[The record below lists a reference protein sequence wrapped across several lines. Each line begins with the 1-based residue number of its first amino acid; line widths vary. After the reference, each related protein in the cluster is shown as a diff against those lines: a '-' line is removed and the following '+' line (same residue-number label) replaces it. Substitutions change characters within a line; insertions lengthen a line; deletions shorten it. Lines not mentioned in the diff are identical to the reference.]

1 MQVSVRSKNLEL
13 TAALREY
20 TEKKVNKLEKYF
32 EGLEKADAIATLSV
46 ERGRHIVDVTIS
58 LGHVLLRAEE
68 RSSDMYASIDLVA
81 EKLEKQVI
89 RYKDRVQRKR
99 EHQAAV
105 AAGVA
110 TSDEWGAQ
118 DRPRI
123 VRSKAFEF
131 KPMDVEEA
139 ILQMDLL
146 GHDFFVFVNAKTE
159 KVNVVYKRKNADYGL
174 IEPNY

>member
-1 MQVSVRSKNLEL
+1 MQISVRSKNIEL
-13 TAALREY
+13 TAALRDY
-20 TEKKVNKLEKYF
+20 TEKKVSRLEKYF
-32 EGLEKADAIATLSV
+32 DGLEKADALATLSV

-68 RSSDMYASIDLVA
+68 RSSDMYASIDLVT

-89 RYKDRVQRKR
+89 RYKDRLQRKR
-99 EHQAAV
+99 EHQQAV

-110 TSDEWGAQ
+110 VQEEWGGL

-131 KPMDVEEA
+131 KPMDIDEA
-139 ILQMDLL
+139 IMQMDML
-146 GHDFFVFVNAKTE
+146 GHDFFVFANSKTE
-159 KVNVVYKRKNADYGL
+159 KVNVVYRRKNGDYGL
-174 IEPNY
+174 IEPNF